1 MSMPNPTAGL
11 TRPQA
16 RRLIARALLLSL
28 LPTMVLIGLYS
39 WLPLDAFAREPIWVS
54 LLVGGALLLA
64 VGFWEVRAIL
74 RATYPGIRAV
84 QALSTTVPLFL
95 LLFSALYFVLE
106 TNTPETFN
114 VHPLTRVD
122 TLYFTITVFGT
133 VGFGDIAPRARR
145 DGCSSACRSSWTCC
159 SSASGYASSSTLPR
173 SLAAA
178 APLRTRRPPPTPD
191 PVRSAYQVVRAYH
204 RVSRYGAATMAARS
218 NQP

>member
-1 MSMPNPTAGL
+1 MTMPSPTAGL
-11 TRPQA
+11 SRPQA

-28 LPTMVLIGLYS
+28 LPTIVLVGLYA

-54 LLVGGALLLA
+54 LLVGGALLVA

-74 RATYPGIRAV
+74 KATYPGIRAV

-106 TNTPETFN
+106 KNTPDTFN

-133 VGFGDIAPRARR
+133 VGFGDIAPASQTGRLLVSLQIIMDLLFIGFGLRVFLDAAKIAR
-145 DGCSSACRSSWTCC
+145 G
-159 SSASGYASSSTLPR
+159 
-173 SLAAA
+173 
-178 APLRTRRPPPTPD
+178 RRPAKDEAP
-191 PVRSAYQVVRAYH
+191 
-204 RVSRYGAATMAARS
+204 ATDF
-218 NQP
+218 